1 MGIFGFFILA
11 ALGFFLYRNYFA
23 SNTYETKDERYNAAR
38 AQRQKELDQLLDKI
52 NQRGIGS
59 LSEQERRRLDQLSG
73 KSE

>member
-11 ALGFFLYRNYFA
+11 ALGFFLYRNYFT